1 MFNFDN
7 SNSIAF
13 SFWFLLVEWRLFRSA
28 CEHHSRVYHWQIL
41 TLKKKSA
48 QWNRPCREQKPT
60 RWSLKKR
67 NIFRSTPLRDC
78 WDVFLPFTTLV
89 FFIFFFFFVS
99 RCLSVWPSG
108 DWNAVDVAMRF
119 GLLGQV
125 GTGQLGAMIA
135 IIKPRWTIISRL
147 SDDGSIFFL
156 PTPPPPPRR
165 KMEFI
170 AVRRRIFLFSFYS
183 SDGGLGPSEVVRF
196 WVFYCIFC
204 LNAPIG
210 GHRNAFVWYGIECLW
225 RSIQGRGKSAGKGCN
240 LNRFRSSFDFHD
252 PRRWSGMKF
261 SVNFR

>member
-156 PTPPPPPRR
+156 PTPPPPPAENGIHCGPKADFFIFILFVGRR
-165 KMEFI
+165 TRTIGSGPLLGFLLY
-170 AVRRRIFLFSFYS
+170 FLFKR
-183 SDGGLGPSEVVRF
+183 SDWRPPKRIRLIRNR
-196 WVFYCIFC
+196 VFVTF
-204 LNAPIG
+204 
-210 GHRNAFVWYGIECLW
+210 
-225 RSIQGRGKSAGKGCN
+225 
-240 LNRFRSSFDFHD
+240 D
-252 PRRWSGMKF
+252 PRPWKVGWKRMQSQSISILIRFSWSSALKW
-261 SVNFR
+261 NEILR